1 MRISDWSSDVCSS
14 DLSIGEIAIIAG
26 VSTHVINVDRASNA
40 AVEIVNVDI
49 GIDAR
54 LLIKATAHKQVQ
66 IIIFI
71 PGAIHEGEYARFR
84 RNERAPRIAKR
95 HPIVPETR
103 APRYLRS
110 DAPVAEKNGRA
121 SCRERGCKYVE

>member
-1 MRISDWSSDVCSS
+1 MIRRPPRSTRTDTLFPYTTLFRSRHAAQA
-14 DLSIGEIAIIAG
+14 IGEIAIIAG

-40 AVEIVNVDI
+40 AVEIIGVDI

-66 IIIFI
+66 IVIFI

-103 APRYLRS
+103 ATR
-110 DAPVAEKNGRA
+110 
-121 SCRERGCKYVE
+121 

>member
-1 MRISDWSSDVCSS
+1 ML
-14 DLSIGEIAIIAG
+14 LSKPGVSMLSTPKDAMPRSRLVKSIIAG

-103 APRYLRS
+103 ATR
-110 DAPVAEKNGRA
+110 
-121 SCRERGCKYVE
+121 